1 MMRSEI
7 RNLNSL
13 FFQGEPAEAYK
24 VSYYFTHSTQ
34 YLRFLTAMGIA
45 RDNSQL
51 TADNYYQQKSRHWK
65 LSQIDPFGANLV
77 AVLYQ

>member
-1 MMRSEI
+1 
-7 RNLNSL
+7 
-13 FFQGEPAEAYK
+13 
-24 VSYYFTHSTQ
+24 
-34 YLRFLTAMGIA
+34 MGIA